1 MNKRTL
7 FILLVIASCSVWSQS
22 NTYSDSCSIK
32 KNGVYYASLD
42 KETNIYLRF
51 YENDTVVTT
60 SSMNNVKKAATY
72 IAKEL
77 GDKLMR
83 GKYFINPSSCNIR
96 VKAKNDFGKVKM
108 DGIISGDKLVLAV
121 INLDDRTASD
131 FVFNF
136 YPIAKP

>member
-1 MNKRTL
+1 MRNLVFVNDAFFGGGAEKSMR
-7 FILLVIASCSVWSQS
+7 ILIDNLP
-22 NTYSDSCSIK
+22 K

-51 YENDTVVTT
+51 YENDTAVTT

-96 VKAKNDFGKVKM
+96 VKAKKQFGKVKM
-108 DGIISGDKLVLAV
+108 DGIISGDKLVMAV